1 MKFRDDFLFYIEE
14 LNIKQMKVKIEVI
27 WSLKEAAIKI
37 KKLDIIVRI
46 IKDER
51 NFEAETKQNRL
62 VIDQSNQIL

>member
-27 WSLKEAAIKI
+27 WSLKEAAIKM